1 MSEPIDPAWARH
13 FDTIGDELLRLTTVC
28 GVNLREPGVVERIVK
43 NDETVCSK
51 KNAIGFRKLRD
62 LVMATLQLSE
72 QGRRSHRAG
81 GNEDDRR
88 RADGAARSPAGARRN
103 ERQTAHHSREQA
115 HLNAKEKAQLK
126 RIQKHIAPYRVTRGK
141 DFRLKDIDPRDTG
154 DLKSEDKGE
163 AKEMLQRGV
172 EWLAKEQDM
181 LYAQDHWA
189 LLLVFQAM
197 DAAGKDG
204 TIKHLT
210 SGINTQGCH
219 VTSYKQP
226 SSEELDHDFL
236 WRYMRNVP
244 ARGMIG
250 IFNRSYYEELLVV
263 KVHPELLARQKLHP
277 SLIKKSVWDDR
288 YEDISNYERYLH
300 RNGVRVVK
308 FFLHVSHAEQSAGS
322 WSAWTNRRRTG
333 SSRRPTLP
341 NANIG
346 PTTKERTRKRSRFP
360 ASKYAPLLRGSCRQQ
375 MVHTLD
381 HCGHCGRRHR
391 GLQPRVSRGRAD
403 NASARGSQRELEN
416 E

>member
-1 MSEPIDPAWARH
+1 M
-13 FDTIGDELLRLTTVC
+13 
-28 GVNLREPGVVERIVK
+28 
-43 NDETVCSK
+43 
-51 KNAIGFRKLRD
+51 
-62 LVMATLQLSE
+62 
-72 QGRRSHRAG
+72 
-81 GNEDDRR
+81 
-88 RADGAARSPAGARRN
+88 
-103 ERQTAHHSREQA
+103 
-115 HLNAKEKAQLK
+115 NAKDKAQLK
-126 RIQKHIAPYRVTRGK
+126 RIEKHIAPYRVTRGK

-154 DLKSEDKGE
+154 DLKAEDKGE
-163 AKEMLQRGV
+163 AKELLQRGV

-308 FFLHVSHAEQSAGS
+308 FFLHVSHAEQKRRFMERLDQPGEELEVLGVRRCRTQTLVRLPRSVRGS
-322 WSAWTNRRRTG
+322 DPEYG
-333 SSRRPTLP
+333 LEVRPLV
-341 NANIG
+341 
-346 PTTKERTRKRSRFP
+346 
-360 ASKYAPLLRGSCRQQ
+360 RGSCRQQ
-375 MVHTLD
+375 MVHALD
-381 HCGHCGRRHR
+381 RCGRCGRRHR
-391 GLQPRVSRGRAD
+391 GLEPRVSRGQRRQTQ
-403 NASARGSQRELEN
+403 SARSG
-416 E
+416 